1 VQDSRAPQE
10 RALLMDKK
18 IEKVAGGVVSWED
31 TEEEEVKEW
40 RQEAL
45 KNVCQINDRQFFWK
59 MYVLPMLK
67 IWFTYRHGWLPV
79 K

>member
-45 KNVCQINDRQFFWK
+45 KNVCQINDRQFYWK
-59 MYVLPMLK
+59 MYVLSMLK
-67 IWFTYRHGWLPV
+67 IWFTGMDGYQ
-79 K
+79 